1 MANKCDAVSYIA
13 WLQKMI
19 VYKTPHGG
27 EGVYSQL
34 KVYCVCA
41 SFSLGLEVGFDCIN
55 S

>member
-1 MANKCDAVSYIA
+1 MCHSVSYIM
-13 WLQKMI
+13 WLQKII
-19 VYKTPHGG
+19 VYKTSPGG

-41 SFSLGLEVGFDCIN
+41 SFFFGLEVGFDCIN